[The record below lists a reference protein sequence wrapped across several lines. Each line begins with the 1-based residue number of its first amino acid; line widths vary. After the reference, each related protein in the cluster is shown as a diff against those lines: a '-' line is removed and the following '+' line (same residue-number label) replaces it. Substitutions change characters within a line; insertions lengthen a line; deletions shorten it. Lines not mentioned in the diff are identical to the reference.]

1 MQMHEVVAMAAMGAN
16 AGRRRQRGCR
26 LQCSRWRAATAAV
39 GPAAG
44 VAAAARGSVGA
55 RAVLTWLTVMMRER
69 RATRATSECV
79 RCTLTPAC
87 VCVCVGGGCCTRGG
101 GCLPHSDLG
110 GGGGDGSGLY
120 QPSLPVLSGSCSTAR
135 SSMNL

>member
-79 RCTLTPAC
+79 RCTLTP
-87 VCVCVGGGCCTRGG
+87 VCVCGGGGVFAA
-101 GCLPHSDLG
+101 LG
-110 GGGGDGSGLY
+110 GGGGVCRTLTWGGDGSGLY